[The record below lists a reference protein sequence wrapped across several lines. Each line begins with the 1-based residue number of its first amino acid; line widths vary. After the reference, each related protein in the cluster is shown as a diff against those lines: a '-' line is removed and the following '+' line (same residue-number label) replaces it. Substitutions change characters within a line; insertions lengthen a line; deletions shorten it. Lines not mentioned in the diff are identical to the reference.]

1 MNINNLGLL
10 NTLSSIINDE
20 EDSSDKAI
28 SKYLLTNLNQMDLLT
43 INEIVDE
50 AYVSHSS
57 VRRFCNR
64 LGYKNFSE
72 LKNSFSDIV
81 FPSNLHLRKFDPVH
95 LYRENITAEL
105 TNIING
111 INQMNDDQMIQ
122 NIVDSIHNHAEV
134 SLMSANNTTSN
145 LLKFQQELFYANK
158 IVRIVNNN
166 YEDRN
171 LSEVLNQSDLT
182 IIVSISGVFAEGIN
196 QVIQNNT
203 IKKILV
209 TANRNPDFKAF
220 YDEIYYLSEND
231 IRSDAL
237 GLLGKYG
244 TTYFFDLISEH
255 YIYKYKSI

>member
-57 VRRFCNR
+57 VRRFCNI

-158 IVRIVNNN
+158 IVRIVTRK
-166 YEDRN
+166 DVQPARN
-171 LSEVLNQSDLT
+171 LPINGMLHNHINQSAAVVYNSIQLFCE
-182 IIVSISGVFAEGIN
+182 IVAAVFAGNRMGAPVGAIV
-196 QVIQNNT
+196 VIVQN
-203 IKKILV
+203 IS
-209 TANRNPDFKAF
+209 ARCCR
-220 YDEIYYLSEND
+220 YCC
-231 IRSDAL
+231 IRRA
-237 GLLGKYG
+237 
-244 TTYFFDLISEH
+244 
-255 YIYKYKSI
+255 